1 MNMGAVLTGDY
12 GARIS
17 AAVLNVAKK
26 VEDNLGLLTAAV
38 TPNDQGKQ
46 AAVPGALTLKQVRKA
61 SGKLLAA
68 KLVAAP
74 PNPI

>member
-38 TPNDQGKQ
+38 TPNNQGKR
-46 AAVPGALTLKQVRKA
+46 AAVPGALTL
-61 SGKLLAA
+61 S
-68 KLVAAP
+68 
-74 PNPI
+74 